1 MKVVYTD
8 AHLGHNPQ
16 EEIAESGS
24 HSPHE
29 HTARAENIREVL
41 QSDATMQFLAPTQ
54 WGVDPINAVHNPGLN
69 NFLTNA
75 WADYQREVR
84 PSREVVPDFFYR
96 PSMREAMSQLDE
108 PTAALGVA
116 QTEQVLNLVRRLA
129 DNGLA
134 VVLISHNLNDVFE
147 VADNIAALYL
157 GNMAAQVNKNEV
169 IPRQVIE
176 LITTGKSA
184 GVEAPSANKGASK

>member
-1 MKVVYTD
+1 MKVVYTE

-41 QSDATMQFLAPTQ
+41 QADKSMQFLAPTE

-69 NFLTNA
+69 NFLTSA

-96 PSMREAMSQLDE
+96 PSMREAMTHTEHRRDHRKFVGCHCHGDSPHRARSLSHRLWT
-108 PTAALGVA
+108 PHSAL
-116 QTEQVLNLVRRLA
+116 QPLRC
-129 DNGLA
+129 
-134 VVLISHNLNDVFE
+134 
-147 VADNIAALYL
+147 
-157 GNMAAQVNKNEV
+157 
-169 IPRQVIE
+169 
-176 LITTGKSA
+176 
-184 GVEAPSANKGASK
+184 

>member
-41 QSDATMQFLAPTQ
+41 QSDATMQFLAPTE

-96 PSMREAMSQLDE
+96 PSMREAMSQLEE
-108 PTAALGVA
+108 PTAANARLGWWCFETTTPITQGSYTAARGAVDTA
-116 QTEQVLNLVRRLA
+116 LTATQLVFSW
-129 DNGLA
+129 
-134 VVLISHNLNDVFE
+134 VTQKLI
-147 VADNIAALYL
+147 
-157 GNMAAQVNKNEV
+157 
-169 IPRQVIE
+169 R
-176 LITTGKSA
+176 
-184 GVEAPSANKGASK
+184 

>member
-1 MKVVYTD
+1 MKVVYTE

-41 QSDATMQFLAPTQ
+41 QADKSMQFLAPTQ

-69 NFLTNA
+69 NFLNTA
-75 WADYQREVR
+75 WVDYQREVR

-96 PSMREAMSQLDE
+96 PSMR
-108 PTAALGVA
+108 
-116 QTEQVLNLVRRLA
+116 
-129 DNGLA
+129 
-134 VVLISHNLNDVFE
+134 
-147 VADNIAALYL
+147 
-157 GNMAAQVNKNEV
+157 
-169 IPRQVIE
+169 
-176 LITTGKSA
+176 
-184 GVEAPSANKGASK
+184 